1 MIGLE
6 EKVARINIEL
16 KSLCRCFCSKVNSCL
31 GISSTESPLLY
42 LAKDGSWSNP
52 TGGVPYAS
60 YVAKLTQ
67 KLENDPIANV
77 LYTNIGNI
85 TWTWENTGVY
95 NGYLVDGLPLDS
107 TVIFDSNSSAIPNIS
122 NDGIMINVIPV
133 DNSNIKIYTT
143 TFGGIPKD
151 DVLTNY
157 SIEIRVYPKP

>member
-31 GISSTESPLLY
+31 GIGSTESPLLY
-42 LAKDGSWSNP
+42 LAKDGSWSTP

-67 KLENDPIANV
+67 TVENAPSANV
-77 LYTNIGNI
+77 LHSDIGDI
-85 TWTWENTGVY
+85 TWTWEHTGVY
-95 NGYLVDGLPLDS
+95 NGYLNNGLPIDS
-107 TVIFDSNSSAIPNIS
+107 TVIFDSNSSPIPTNS
-122 NDGIMINVIPV
+122 DDGVMINVIPV
-133 DNSNIKIYTT
+133 DDSNIKIYTT

-157 SIEIRVYPKP
+157 SIEIRVYPKI